1 MAARMLELETKI
13 RTNRSAQV
21 EFELR
26 ENVEDL
32 RLLVAKEYITMII
45 GIDDILL
52 CYLFIS
58 KY

>member
-45 GIDDILL
+45 GIGDNIT
-52 CYLFIS
+52 LFF
-58 KY
+58 